1 MASRSSTRLIPAA
14 THTLFA
20 HRVCS
25 FLFMITGRG
34 WRKARSVKV
43 LPGFRV
49 PPGQGLVAQSQ
60 QSTAAEAVVARTS
73 FAATD
78 AEPSGAPILS
88 GVLALPESAAV
99 PGTLAVAAMPG
110 TAGAPGA
117 VGLSV
122 AAGAPGAVGAAGA
135 PGAAGA
141 LGAAPALEAMG
152 APGMLAMG
160 KTVSIMAAAGAAGLG
175 GSAAGAGAAAGLAVP
190 GVQVDTASP
199 MAMTATGA
207 VGATGSALDND
218 GDSEDELGAEV
229 GADVWERKLIQQLAS
244 KMGGGPGERAPME
257 KVSVEELERHA
268 EQEAVALAVRQAAG
282 GDDDDD
288 DDDDGGLEK
297 VWVGLVEARISRLE
311 DHHFNERAITNQQA
325 CGHTP

>member
-1 MASRSSTRLIPAA
+1 MAA
-14 THTLFA
+14 
-20 HRVCS
+20 
-25 FLFMITGRG
+25 
-34 WRKARSVKV
+34 
-43 LPGFRV
+43 
-49 PPGQGLVAQSQ
+49 
-60 QSTAAEAVVARTS
+60 STAM
-73 FAATD
+73 D
-78 AEPSGAPILS
+78 
-88 GVLALPESAAV
+88 V
-99 PGTLAVAAMPG
+99 PGSSWPRPSACPAPLARRM
-110 TAGAPGA
+110 T
-117 VGLSV
+117 
-122 AAGAPGAVGAAGA
+122 
-135 PGAAGA
+135 
-141 LGAAPALEAMG
+141 
-152 APGMLAMG
+152 
-160 KTVSIMAAAGAAGLG
+160 
-175 GSAAGAGAAAGLAVP
+175 SA
-190 GVQVDTASP
+190 P
-199 MAMTATGA
+199 MAMMTTGA

-288 DDDDGGLEK
+288 DDDGGLEK

>member
-60 QSTAAEAVVARTS
+60 QYTAAEAVVARTS

-78 AEPSGAPILS
+78 AEPSGAPFSS

-99 PGTLAVAAMPG
+99 PRTLA
-110 TAGAPGA
+110 
-117 VGLSV
+117 
-122 AAGAPGAVGAAGA
+122 
-135 PGAAGA
+135 
-141 LGAAPALEAMG
+141 
-152 APGMLAMG
+152 
-160 KTVSIMAAAGAAGLG
+160 
-175 GSAAGAGAAAGLAVP
+175 
-190 GVQVDTASP
+190 DTASP
-199 MAMTATGA
+199 MAMTTTGA